1 MAGHHVLD
9 IAELL
14 VPGEGG
20 KWGAGGA
27 ARGEQR
33 ELRDQQEYVLAA
45 DEDEVRL

>member
-1 MAGHHVLD
+1 MVSHHVLD

-33 ELRDQQEYVLAA
+33 EYVLAA